1 MRAGAPAADTAPHAR
16 LRRAAARVVEVAT
29 AREGEACK
37 GVMRASDVSDA
48 LAQQV
53 WDAGEAALA
62 RVEAAD
68 VALGRQG

>member
-1 MRAGAPAADTAPHAR
+1 M
-16 LRRAAARVVEVAT
+16 EVAT